1 VTGVVVNRSDGA
13 REGLVRRAPDAI
25 RLALRVLLVG
35 VLCSLSTEIGFAH
48 KVPPHNISVLWPT
61 GAILFS
67 VLVLTPVRHW
77 WAYILAAYFTSLL
90 HDARAGFPVSALLFV
105 VAGVLEILIAA
116 VGVRRF
122 AGGPHAFES
131 LSSLVAYLAVAVVL
145 APFVSAFVA
154 AFAGAPE
161 GYWFYWRVWFM
172 SEALAF
178 LTLAPAILA
187 GILAVRTASAK
198 PSYRRAAEACLV
210 FGGLLAVGIRVFFYP
225 AGTEA
230 SVPALVYLPLPLLLW
245 AAVRFGPVGVN
256 AALLGM
262 AVLSISATVR
272 GGGPFATG
280 SPDENVLALQLFLM
294 IVSLPLMFL
303 AALIAER
310 RARASMLRESEARF
324 RSMADTAP
332 VLIWMADPDRRRTY
346 LSRNW
351 LDFTGRVPAQ
361 ELGNGWGAGIHPD
374 DRERCLAT
382 YADAFEAGREFTMEY
397 RLRRHD
403 GEYRWVLD
411 KAVPRRAADG
421 TLLGYI
427 GCADDISERKR
438 AEAEAAQFRERLA
451 HVVRVHTAGEMS
463 AALAHEITQPLGAI
477 ENYALAAR
485 RRMSE
490 AAPDLPHVAELLD
503 KLVGQATRAGDVVTR
518 MRGMVQRHELEPKE
532 IDVERAVRDCVDM
545 MRTDCEVRDIRI
557 ELEAADRLPKV
568 VADEVHL
575 QQVILNLLR
584 NAMEAVEA
592 SRPGAVKRIA
602 IEVGLDGK
610 GAVSVKVTDS
620 GPGIAESD
628 LERVFESFYS
638 TKPHGLG
645 IGLAICR
652 KLIEAH
658 GGALWASH
666 DPAGAVF
673 QFTLPMAASTDSDR
687 HG

>member
-1 VTGVVVNRSDGA
+1 M
-13 REGLVRRAPDAI
+13 EGIAARAPDAV
-25 RLALRVLLVG
+25 RLALQVLLVG
-35 VLCSLSTEIGFAH
+35 VMCSLSTELGFAH

-67 VLVLTPVRHW
+67 VLVVAPVRHW

-90 HDARAGFPVSALLFV
+90 HDAWAGFPLSASLFV

-122 AGGPHAFES
+122 AGGVRAFES
-131 LSSLVAYLAVAVVL
+131 LPTLLAYLAVAVVL
-145 APFVSAFVA
+145 APLVSAFVA
-154 AFAGAPE
+154 AFAGARE

-172 SEALAF
+172 SEALAY

-198 PSYRRAAEACLV
+198 VSYRRVPEACLV

-256 AALLGM
+256 AALLSM

-272 GGGPFATG
+272 GSGPFATG
-280 SPDENVLALQLFLM
+280 SPAENVLALQLFLV

-303 AALIAER
+303 ATLIAER
-310 RARASMLRESEARF
+310 RTRTNMLRESETRF

-332 VLIWMADPDRRRTY
+332 VLVWMSDAEGSRTFVG
-346 LSRNW
+346 RTW
-351 LDFTGRVPAQ
+351 LDFTGRTFAQ
-361 ELGNGWGAGIHPD
+361 ELGNGWAEGVHPD
-374 DRERCLAT
+374 DRGRYLAIC
-382 YADAFEAGREFTMEY
+382 AAASGARREFTTEY
-397 RLRRHD
+397 RLRRRD
-403 GEYRWVLD
+403 GEYCWVLE
-411 KAVPRRAADG
+411 KGAPRFASDG
-421 TLLGYI
+421 TMLGYI
-427 GCADDISERKR
+427 GCVDDISERKR

-451 HVVRVHTAGEMS
+451 HLVRVHTAGEMS

-485 RRMSE
+485 RRMGE
-490 AAPDLPHVAELLD
+490 APPDLARVADLLD
-503 KLVGQATRAGDVVTR
+503 KLIGQATRAGDVVTR

-532 IDVERAVRDCVDM
+532 IDVERAVRDCLDM
-545 MRTDCEVRDIRI
+545 VKMDCEVRDIRI
-557 ELEAADRLPKV
+557 ELEAAGRLPTV
-568 VADEVHL
+568 VADEIHL

-584 NAMEAVEA
+584 NAMEAVETPQ
-592 SRPGAVKRIA
+592 PGVVRRIV
-602 IEVGLDGK
+602 IETGFDAK
-610 GAVSVKVTDS
+610 GAVSVKVTDR
-620 GPGIAESD
+620 GPGIAEGD

-638 TKPHGLG
+638 TKPRGLG
-645 IGLAICR
+645 IGLSICR

-666 DPAGAVF
+666 APAGGAVF
-673 QFTLPMAASTDSDR
+673 QFTLPVAASADADR